1 MGFPKQ
7 EYQSGLSSLSPG
19 DLPDPGIELASP
31 ALAGKFLTTEPPG
44 KPMHSLATKKIH
56 LCETANQRF
65 NDLDEQS
72 ITIGLAILIISIR
85 ENSILR
91 SQKFSQNSV

>member
-1 MGFPKQ
+1 MYDSSAIPWTVACQAPLSMRFPRQ
-7 EYQSGLSSLSPG
+7 EYWSGLPFISPG

-56 LCETANQRF
+56 LCETANQHF
-65 NDLDEQS
+65 NDLDE
-72 ITIGLAILIISIR
+72 
-85 ENSILR
+85 
-91 SQKFSQNSV
+91 